1 MATIR
6 FIKVPERVLDDLSD
20 AELFVIDEA
29 LAVLEGRVAEGKQT
43 LNAVNI
49 AALRLLRET
58 VTALRKALVDADGR

>member
-29 LAVLEGRVAEGKQT
+29 LAGLEGRVAEGKQT

-58 VTALRKALVDADGR
+58 VVALRKGLIDADGR